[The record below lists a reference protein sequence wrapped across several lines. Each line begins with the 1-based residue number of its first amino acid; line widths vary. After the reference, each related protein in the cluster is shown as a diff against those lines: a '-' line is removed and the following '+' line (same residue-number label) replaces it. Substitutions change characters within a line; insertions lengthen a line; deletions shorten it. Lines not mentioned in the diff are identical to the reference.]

1 MNYALLFGT
10 AFVRRY
16 ATTKSYWRCKM
27 PIIRKVR
34 QLISKAVS
42 SLAMLPLR
50 VKTVTLYIQLNDA
63 SVSGNTKLA
72 EQLIHKLHTMRKT

>member
-1 MNYALLFGT
+1 
-10 AFVRRY
+10 
-16 ATTKSYWRCKM
+16 M

-50 VKTVTLYIQLNDA
+50 VKTVTLYIQLNNA